1 MSKVIVVGGGA
12 SGMMA
17 ALSASKNNNEV
28 ILVERNGEL
37 GRKLRATGGGRCNF
51 TNNREIED
59 FFDKV
64 VSNKNFSIVVSIHLQ
79 IKTLFRIL
87 KVEIW
92 NIRLKKKMTTKYT
105 LKMINL

>member
-37 GRKLRATGGGRCNF
+37 GRKLRQLVAVDAILPI
-51 TNNREIED
+51 IE
-59 FFDKV
+59 
-64 VSNKNFSIVVSIHLQ
+64 
-79 IKTLFRIL
+79 R
-87 KVEIW
+87 
-92 NIRLKKKMTTKYT
+92 
-105 LKMINL
+105 

>member
-1 MSKVIVVGGGA
+1 MSKVIVVGGGFWNDG
-12 SGMMA
+12 SFV
-17 ALSASKNNNEV
+17 SFKNNNEV

>member
-51 TNNREIED
+51 TNNR
-59 FFDKV
+59 
-64 VSNKNFSIVVSIHLQ
+64 
-79 IKTLFRIL
+79 
-87 KVEIW
+87 
-92 NIRLKKKMTTKYT
+92 
-105 LKMINL
+105 